1 MGVEYMNYFVFNGDI
16 LQEGLLCSPRKVHF
30 IIVLNFFHT
39 NFFIRVKGG
48 LLHKGRA
55 LMYGLFKLLARFYH
69 HTRTF
74 TWLRSCRK
82 AVYCSMSGIF
92 YSWRHYPGGSRGPR
106 KMLLWTRTLNLS
118 SIF

>member
-16 LQEGLLCSPRKVHF
+16 LEEGLLCSPRKVHF
-30 IIVLNFFHT
+30 IIVLNFFFILI
-39 NFFIRVKGG
+39 FFIRVKGG
-48 LLHKGRA
+48 LFHKGRA

-92 YSWRHYPGGSRGPR
+92 LVLVPLPWWQHGTEENVTVN
-106 KMLLWTRTLNLS
+106 KNIKLK
-118 SIF
+118 